1 MGEYVY
7 ILTEIANNNYP
18 MYDSSTT
25 ISLILRGSVKMVA
38 GLDAIISLVITEWSL
53 LSYSFL
59 SSRKKQLGI

>member
-25 ISLILRGSVKMVA
+25 IALILRGSVKMVA
-38 GLDAIISLVITEWSL
+38 GVRCNYKSGNYRIVLVGRIHF
-53 LSYSFL
+53 YP
-59 SSRKKQLGI
+59 LGEKAS